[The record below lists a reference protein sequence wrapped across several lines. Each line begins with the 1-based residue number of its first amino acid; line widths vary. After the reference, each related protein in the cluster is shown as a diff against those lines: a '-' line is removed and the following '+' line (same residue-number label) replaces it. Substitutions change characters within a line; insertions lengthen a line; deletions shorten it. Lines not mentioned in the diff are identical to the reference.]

1 MKTTSQLFEP
11 TPQGFVFVEFLV
23 RLVLSY
29 LFFSFIELTEGTQ
42 PSLIWENRKL
52 FNQRGGSWLRL
63 FNNTQLLRPKGDRAT
78 AFQRIFDLHNTKG
91 FRKKK
96 EKKKGS
102 VLNFLFFFFLFFL
115 LSPTLYCA

>member
-1 MKTTSQLFEP
+1 
-11 TPQGFVFVEFLV
+11 VFVEFLV

-52 FNQRGGSWLRL
+52 FSQRGGSWLRL

-78 AFQRIFDLHNTKG
+78 AFQRIFDVHNTKG
-91 FRKKK
+91 VNKKK

-102 VLNFLFFFFLFFL
+102 VLNFLFFFFLSFPNVVL
-115 LSPTLYCA
+115 RVIVDH